1 MEDRKL
7 KFLTAQTNALK
18 HIQNEKNKLNNYI
31 IELKNDYLFAD
42 EPMKKEIEIM
52 AQEALNKL
60 NVILIKLKEM

>member
-1 MEDRKL
+1 MEDREL

>member
-1 MEDRKL
+1 MEDREL

-42 EPMKKEIEIM
+42 ELMKKEIEIM

>member
-42 EPMKKEIEIM
+42 ELMKKEIEIM